1 MRSLITDDDASMG
14 EPDKNLLKLVVQS
27 DTGLI
32 MGFEFC
38 KSGLTENDAFKE
50 PSKSFT
56 QGLFTLMRFL

>member
-1 MRSLITDDDASMG
+1 MG